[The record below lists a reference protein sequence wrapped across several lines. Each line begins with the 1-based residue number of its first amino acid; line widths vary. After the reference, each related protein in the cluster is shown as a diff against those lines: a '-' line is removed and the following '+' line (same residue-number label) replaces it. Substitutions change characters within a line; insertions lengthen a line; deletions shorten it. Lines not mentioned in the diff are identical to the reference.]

1 MKKISVFISFLF
13 SVCYISS
20 QNNVF
25 IYNEKGIKEYF
36 EVNNNVRY
44 IQLDKNDDKQVSS
57 LIKLSSKVDTMAE
70 NIVKLHLTEANIKE
84 FDEIISHYNSIQHSK
99 ELFFLSDHTIQ
110 FCFNTLIVKTKNDTE
125 LSEILVTYDIP
136 YTTYKP
142 FGADKN
148 GYLIELSE
156 SKSLECANV
165 LFETGK
171 FDYSVPAFY
180 RENIQENPLYPI
192 QWNLSNNGQYCGTS
206 GVDINVEPAWQL
218 TSGEGIIV
226 AVIDN
231 GVQLDHPD
239 LVSNMLPGYDA
250 MGVHSNGSHLNQDD
264 HGTKCTGVIVGNNN
278 DIGISGIAYNGKVL
292 PIRAGN
298 GIYMYDVA
306 EIEAFNYLLTTDVDV
321 VSCSWGGGSTN
332 PELTSVINR
341 LSARGRG
348 GLGCPIFFA
357 SGNNN
362 SPTVL
367 YPASLPNTIAVGA
380 ISPCGERKSHFSC
393 DGESDWGSNYGE
405 GLDVVAPG
413 VLIPTTTINSGY
425 VHDFNGTSAACPHA
439 AATMALILS
448 ANPCLSV
455 SEARRILSES
465 CDKLSNFN
473 FDEQRDFGSWDS
485 HVGYGKINATAAVL
499 KALGIDSQNCT
510 TGGDVTA
517 VTNNYRLVVQDGCA
531 IPAGIYV
538 ARRHEIFKEI
548 TFSYCEN
555 PVISASA
562 NGYSGANP
570 NNGLFKCL
578 LSGVTNTSAKLK
590 TFVYEIL
597 YNMNGQQLSAFVP
610 VAPDCV
616 VFKFAVFDKP
626 DSNVVINNLSLSN
639 MQYFGNV
646 FNYVETG
653 DFAVNGSSE
662 VVLRAGEEIVL
673 GNGTDV
679 TVESGGE
686 FYAYVQPY
694 LSCVPDRDVHAIPS
708 MRFLQTYDNSVHSNY
723 SEETFPTAPIDFL
736 MVYPNPTDNTI
747 NIELEGLIIKN
758 VSLLD
763 LQGRIVLGKMPA
775 GDYSATVSLG
785 NLPSGIY
792 LLLVTD
798 TAGSTHRAKVVKR

>member
-1 MKKISVFISFLF
+1 M
-13 SVCYISS
+13 
-20 QNNVF
+20 
-25 IYNEKGIKEYF
+25 
-36 EVNNNVRY
+36 
-44 IQLDKNDDKQVSS
+44 
-57 LIKLSSKVDTMAE
+57 
-70 NIVKLHLTEANIKE
+70 
-84 FDEIISHYNSIQHSK
+84 
-99 ELFFLSDHTIQ
+99 
-110 FCFNTLIVKTKNDTE
+110 
-125 LSEILVTYDIP
+125 
-136 YTTYKP
+136 
-142 FGADKN
+142 
-148 GYLIELSE
+148 
-156 SKSLECANV
+156 
-165 LFETGK
+165 
-171 FDYSVPAFY
+171 
-180 RENIQENPLYPI
+180 
-192 QWNLSNNGQYCGTS
+192 
-206 GVDINVEPAWQL
+206 
-218 TSGEGIIV
+218 
-226 AVIDN
+226 
-231 GVQLDHPD
+231 
-239 LVSNMLPGYDA
+239 
-250 MGVHSNGSHLNQDD
+250 
-264 HGTKCTGVIVGNNN
+264 
-278 DIGISGIAYNGKVL
+278 
-292 PIRAGN
+292 
-298 GIYMYDVA
+298 
-306 EIEAFNYLLTTDVDV
+306 
-321 VSCSWGGGSTN
+321 
-332 PELTSVINR
+332 
-341 LSARGRG
+341 SARGRG

-485 HVGYGKINATAAVL
+485 HVGYG
-499 KALGIDSQNCT
+499 
-510 TGGDVTA
+510 
-517 VTNNYRLVVQDGCA
+517 
-531 IPAGIYV
+531 
-538 ARRHEIFKEI
+538 
-548 TFSYCEN
+548 
-555 PVISASA
+555 
-562 NGYSGANP
+562 
-570 NNGLFKCL
+570 
-578 LSGVTNTSAKLK
+578 
-590 TFVYEIL
+590 
-597 YNMNGQQLSAFVP
+597 QQLSAFVP

-639 MQYFGNV
+639 MQYFRNV

-662 VVLRAGEEIVL
+662 VVLRAGNEIVL

-798 TAGSTHRAKVVKR
+798 TAGNTHRAKVVKR